1 MKKLS
6 DAEIERHLTRL
17 PDWER
22 GDGRIRKAFR
32 FKDFVEAFGW
42 MTRVALVAEKMNHH
56 PEWKNVW
63 ASVEVELSTHD
74 AGGLTEL
81 DMKLAAAMDALAT
94 N

>member
-6 DAEIERHLTRL
+6 DAEIEKHLASL
-17 PDWER
+17 PSWER

-32 FKDFVEAFGW
+32 FEDFVEAFGW
-42 MTRVALVAEKMNHH
+42 MTRVALVAEKMDHH

-81 DMKLAAAMDALAT
+81 DMRLAAAMDALAGQ
-94 N
+94 

>member
-6 DAEIERHLTRL
+6 DAEIEQHLANL

-32 FKDFVEAFGW
+32 FEDFVEAFGW
-42 MTRVALVAEKMNHH
+42 MARVALVAEKMNHH

-63 ASVEVELSTHD
+63 ANVEVELSTHD

-81 DMKLAAAMDALAT
+81 DMKLAAAMDALASH
-94 N
+94 